1 MAHNQ
6 RLVHQTV
13 TVPAFLIVSRFG
25 QGNGFFHKT
34 SEGIRLRKGLTIKL
48 IYPLR
53 RTIGRDDDNALMLV
67 TGLSHSWSQIEQ
79 GRTTGDT
86 DDNRFFQRLRHTQRI
101 KTCTTLIRH
110 RIARDVR
117 TLVQIVYDR

>member
-1 MAHNQ
+1 
-6 RLVHQTV
+6 
-13 TVPAFLIVSRFG
+13 
-25 QGNGFFHKT
+25 
-34 SEGIRLRKGLTIKL
+34 
-48 IYPLR
+48 
-53 RTIGRDDDNALMLV
+53 MLV

-117 TLVQIVYDR
+117 TLVQIMYDGRITTAWANHRMVYAMSHK